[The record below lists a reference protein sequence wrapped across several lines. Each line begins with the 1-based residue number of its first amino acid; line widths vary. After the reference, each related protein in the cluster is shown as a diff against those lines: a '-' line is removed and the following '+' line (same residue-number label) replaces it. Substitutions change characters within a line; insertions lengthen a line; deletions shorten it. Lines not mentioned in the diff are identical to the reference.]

1 MDNITSKN
9 KIINEILNLIEKGEN
24 LFNENNFSCSS
35 QAFLKALDKSLKTKY
50 VLGSAKCY
58 SKLGIIEYNLSN
70 FHSSLEYAL
79 NALKLYEE
87 LNDSEN
93 VALQY
98 KNIGAV
104 YAFQDDLEKAL
115 EFFTKSKEISASLNY
130 DHILCQALNNC
141 GVIYLKLGDLTKALE
156 HYEEAL
162 KLSRESGEKIT
173 ISNALC
179 NIGIVH
185 MENKEYE
192 KALPYFKEALKIQQ
206 EENSQYGI
214 AFMNFRISE
223 AFFWLNDNSI
233 ALEYLDKSINI
244 AKEIKNTVLQSYCY
258 MLYSNIY
265 ENMEDCK
272 TALKYYKCYTDV
284 REKIIN
290 EDRNNKVAEL
300 QTKYELYKKEKEMEI
315 YKLKNIKLK
324 KLNMKLKEAYLE
336 ADKLSKIDFL
346 TETYNRRNILD
357 MLNDMFINKN
367 EETFSVILCDID
379 DFKKIND
386 TYGHNSGDYILVEVS
401 HIIID
406 NIPKHCKV
414 ARWGGEEFLLVLPG
428 YSLKQSLVLGEKI
441 RKAIV
446 DKNFIYNNNKIK
458 VSLTQGV
465 YEYTD
470 QNEIDIIIKKA
481 DEALYKGKNS
491 GKNCVVAAV

>member
-1 MDNITSKN
+1 MDNITAKD
-9 KIINEILNLIEKGEN
+9 KIINEILNHIEKGEN

-79 NALKLYEE
+79 NALE
-87 LNDSEN
+87 
-93 VALQY
+93 
-98 KNIGAV
+98 
-104 YAFQDDLEKAL
+104 
-115 EFFTKSKEISASLNY
+115 
-130 DHILCQALNNC
+130 
-141 GVIYLKLGDLTKALE
+141 
-156 HYEEAL
+156 
-162 KLSRESGEKIT
+162 LSRESGEKIT

-179 NIGIVH
+179 NIGIIH

-192 KALPYFKEALKIQQ
+192 KALPYFKEALKIQY

-223 AFFWLNDNSI
+223 AFSWLNDNST

-244 AKEIKNTVLQSYCY
+244 AVEIKNTVLQSYCY
-258 MLYSNIY
+258 ILYSNIY
-265 ENMEDCK
+265 ENMEDYK
-272 TALKYYKCYTDV
+272 TALKYYKCYTNV

-357 MLNDMFINKN
+357 MLNNMFINKN
-367 EETFSVILCDID
+367 KETFSVILCDID

-386 TYGHNSGDYILVEVS
+386 TYGHNAGDYILVEVS
-401 HIIID
+401 HIIMN
-406 NIPKHCKV
+406 NIPKYCKI

-428 YSLKQSLVLGEKI
+428 YSLKQSLILGEKI

-458 VSLTQGV
+458 VSLT
-465 YEYTD
+465 
-470 QNEIDIIIKKA
+470 
-481 DEALYKGKNS
+481 
-491 GKNCVVAAV
+491 